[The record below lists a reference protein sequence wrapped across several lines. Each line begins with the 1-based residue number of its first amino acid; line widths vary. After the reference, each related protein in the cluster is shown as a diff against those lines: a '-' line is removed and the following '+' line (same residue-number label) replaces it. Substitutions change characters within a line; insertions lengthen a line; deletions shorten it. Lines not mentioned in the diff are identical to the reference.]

1 VCGICGYIS
10 LKRVNKK
17 VFASMNDSMIH
28 RGPDDSGLEQ
38 FQVEEYQVG
47 FAQRR
52 LSILD
57 LSKLGHQP
65 MYSASG
71 NSLITYNGE
80 IYNFQEVKKVL
91 NKKGVVFKSQCDTEV
106 ILEAYEEYGEECVNL
121 FNGMFAFALF
131 DFRRK
136 CIFLARDR
144 FGKKPLY
151 YFYSYAEKTFVFSST
166 LQPIMN
172 FPGFRK
178 QINKEALYQY
188 FYYGYISEPDSIF
201 EEVYKLEPGS
211 VLTLEIDSFSLNKH
225 YYWNVY
231 EAYSKASGERFESYD
246 LAKSSLKNVLVKAV
260 ERRLIAD
267 VPLGTFLSGGID
279 STLVTAIAQ
288 TVSNQRIN
296 TYSIGFSDKKY
307 DESAYAEEIS
317 RYIGTNHHQFIVSE
331 EDLFQMIDELPLYYD
346 EPFSDSSQLPS
357 MMVSRMAKTDIT
369 VAITGDGGDELFC
382 GYAGYDSLLKMEKYK
397 KFARFLYPVRNNKF
411 IQEKVSTRLLSVI
424 CAANDSGCQ
433 WTSIAL
439 KRLID
444 RMLIT
449 GVENVKYDEGRLD
462 QKDNIQIRRML
473 LDMSTY
479 LPGDILHKMDRASMK
494 YSLESRC
501 PILDYKV
508 AELSFRIPHQFKY
521 RNGEKKYI
529 MKDLTY
535 EYVPKTLLDRP
546 KKGFSV
552 PLKKLLCIDST
563 KKELDKY
570 TSRNFVNRQ
579 GLFHEQAILEIR
591 NMVNGSGAHYEQ
603 SYVNNAVNILWNYL
617 VFQKWYVYYLGE

>member
-1 VCGICGYIS
+1 MCGICGYIS

>member
-1 VCGICGYIS
+1 MCGICGYIS

-529 MKDLTY
+529 LKNLTY

-579 GLFHEQAILEIR
+579 GLFHEQAISEIR

>member
-1 VCGICGYIS
+1 MCGICGYIS

-508 AELSFRIPHQFKY
+508 AELSFQIPHQFKY

>member
-1 VCGICGYIS
+1 
-10 LKRVNKK
+10 
-17 VFASMNDSMIH
+17 MNDSMIH

-121 FNGMFAFALF
+121 FNGMFAFAVF

-178 QINKEALYQY
+178 QINKEALYRY

-211 VLTLEIDSFSLNKH
+211 VLTLEIDNFSLNKH

-411 IQEKVSTRLLSVI
+411 IQEKASTRLLSVI

-439 KRLID
+439 KRLLD

-449 GVENVKYDEGRLD
+449 GVGNVKYDEGRLD

-529 MKDLTY
+529 LKNLTY

>member
-1 VCGICGYIS
+1 
-10 LKRVNKK
+10 
-17 VFASMNDSMIH
+17 M
-28 RGPDDSGLEQ
+28 
-38 FQVEEYQVG
+38 
-47 FAQRR
+47 
-52 LSILD
+52 
-57 LSKLGHQP
+57 
-65 MYSASG
+65 
-71 NSLITYNGE
+71 ITYNGE

>member
-1 VCGICGYIS
+1 MCGICGYIS

-521 RNGEKKYI
+521 RNGEKKIY
-529 MKDLTY
+529 Y
-535 EYVPKTLLDRP
+535 E
-546 KKGFSV
+546 GFNV
-552 PLKKLLCIDST
+552 
-563 KKELDKY
+563 
-570 TSRNFVNRQ
+570 
-579 GLFHEQAILEIR
+579 
-591 NMVNGSGAHYEQ
+591 
-603 SYVNNAVNILWNYL
+603 
-617 VFQKWYVYYLGE
+617 